1 MTIFISLD
9 ETLVGRINSVV
20 EKYNRLLF
28 PLEIVL
34 GKFKGIFVK
43 DIGQESYST
52 LYNFLKGGDEGGAP
66 RYSYFCSQQISI
78 SNASENFDIDLTQ
91 YNIRIQ
97 PVKSQYYVEGIT
109 HEFKSELGGR
119 HTIRM
124 FNHPDG
130 SWQTSIFFRGGGH
143 TITQLFQPLKVI
155 FKPIT
160 KTNYLI
166 SYTERRQVTESY
178 NILVKKKGKT
188 PNIVFNK
195 PYNLTREILSEI
207 LNPSNEYLIFPKL
220 DGVRYFLYFIDGS
233 CYLLNYTDFLKLSD
247 GEDAATDDTLLDGEF
262 IDGVYYP
269 FDVLWWRGCDLRRL
283 SRLDRLNHLKNLNS
297 TFKMIIIPPL
307 KDIKTGLEKYFV
319 KKGEKETPPLDGVI
333 ITCNSSPYLNNRTFK
348 YKPREE
354 QLIDFS
360 IRWYDTTKIELYVK
374 DYNNTSTLF
383 RGSEKNP
390 YRAGGGG
397 YINIDKCT
405 ASQIDILKKGG
416 VIECRWDE
424 GGQYFFPVRNRTDK
438 ISPNFVEVAKSIWDE
453 IKDPVEIVF
462 NSRPPPPPT
471 PSGVVLRSPISS
483 NLILVEKT
491 GQDIFDSILHSGSEK
506 YRNME
511 APNKKSFI
519 KTLRQNFINTP
530 TIEEWLKLDGGVLA
544 FNCYK
549 KEFIENFIR
558 IYNTTTVESPRLKNN
573 IYYDI
578 FHSRP
583 VNFFTDTV
591 IPEMVENYQNAP
603 NREGT
608 LIPTF
613 FKSRHFKDGEKK
625 YEKYETAIDLLF
637 SEISNFSIRGA
648 YKKFIG
654 KICLSRELEQEIIDY
669 MSLIFKKDIY
679 VIDIST
685 GLPISRT
692 SNIKH
697 VKSIVVAHS
706 AEENKFWSV
715 GRGLDNIETVFLP
728 DDELIRKIAEY

>member
-20 EKYNRLLF
+20 EKYNRLLL

-52 LYNFLKGGDEGGAP
+52 LYNFLKGGGEGIPP

-130 SWQTSIFFRGGGH
+130 SWQTSIFFRGGHH

-195 PYNLTREILSEI
+195 PYNLTRENLSEI

-262 IDGVYYP
+262 IDGIYYP
-269 FDVLWWRGCDLRRL
+269 FDVLWWRGGDLRRL

-297 TFKMIIIPPL
+297 TFKMIVIPPL
-307 KDIKTGLEKYFV
+307 KDIKTGLEKY
-319 KKGEKETPPLDGVI
+319 KKGVEGAPPLDGVI
-333 ITCNSSPYLNNRTFK
+333 ITGNSSPYLNNRTFK

-360 IRWYDTTKIELYVK
+360 IGWYDTNKIELYVK
-374 DYNNTSTLF
+374 DYNNSSTLF

-397 YINIDKCT
+397 YINIDKCC

-416 VIECRWDE
+416 VIECRWDD
-424 GGQYFFPVRNRTDK
+424 GGQSFFPVRNRTDK

-462 NSRPPPPPT
+462 NS

-491 GQDIFDSILHSGSEK
+491 GQDIFDSILHSGAEK

-511 APNKKSFI
+511 VPNKKSFI

-549 KEFIENFIR
+549 KEFIENFIQ

-591 IPEMVENYQNAP
+591 IPEMAENYQNST

-654 KICLSRELEQEIIDY
+654 KICLSQQLEQEIVDY

-692 SNIKH
+692 CNIKH

-715 GRGLDNIETVFLP
+715 GRGLDNRIETVFLP